1 MAGNLS
7 APANLLPVAGVRLG
21 VAEAAIKKP
30 GRKDLLVVEI
40 AEGSRVAGVFTQN
53 AFAAAP
59 VPLCRARL
67 TAASSIRAW
76 LVHAGTANAATGNG
90 GLDDPRATTAAEIG
104 RATGGERGCQ
114 SVWTTTG
121 AAT

>member
-1 MAGNLS
+1 MAVNLS

-59 VPLCRARL
+59 VQLCRERL
-67 TAASSIRAW
+67 KAESSIRAW
-76 LVHAGTANAATGNG
+76 LVDAGKANAATGNG
-90 GLDDPRATTAAEIG
+90 GHDDARATTD
-104 RATGGERGCQ
+104 RTGTRLN
-114 SVWTTTG
+114 SSH
-121 AAT
+121 